1 MLTSGIVLRY
11 LGDIFN
17 KKYGNI
23 VKHYLHYLYSKS
35 YSSQEKKDFNLK
47 MDTSVESNRST
58 KKVGINCVVFSVKH
72 LIGCTIFDVDPLLLF
87 FNMYSSIPIKN
98 TSKADISSRLLSY
111 AKKNLSIVRV

>member
-11 LGDIFN
+11 LGAIFN

-23 VKHYLHYLYSKS
+23 VKHYLDYIFWNYG
-35 YSSQEKKDFNLK
+35 
-47 MDTSVESNRST
+47 NRDERPVD
-58 KKVGINCVVFSVKH
+58 KVNAISDCFSV
-72 LIGCTIFDVDPLLLF
+72 LYFSFL
-87 FNMYSSIPIKN
+87 NMYPSIPIKN